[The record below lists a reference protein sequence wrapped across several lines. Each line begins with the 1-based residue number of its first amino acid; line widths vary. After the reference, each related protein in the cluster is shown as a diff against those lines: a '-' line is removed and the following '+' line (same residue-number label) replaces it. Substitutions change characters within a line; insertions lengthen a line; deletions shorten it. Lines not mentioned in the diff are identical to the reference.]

1 MNSPSQRDHARHGF
15 ALAGGLFLVSLL
27 LPAVGI
33 VTDSGGSPVP
43 MEGWRCAQFVATYF
57 FEFLSDSFNFKK
69 DFAGWFYYS
78 AFNVTNLALLA
89 LPIMSFTKRFGQFSS
104 LLPWFVGTCFLHTAS
119 WWFSEKQQILAGY
132 YVWLLAV
139 GVLFAACVARV
150 RSQNIPLETKN

>member
-1 MNSPSQRDHARHGF
+1 M
-15 ALAGGLFLVSLL
+15 AGWECAH
-27 LPAVGI
+27 AVGANLL
-33 VTDSGGSPVP
+33 G
-43 MEGWRCAQFVATYF
+43 
-57 FEFLSDSFNFKK
+57 FLDDSFNFKK
-69 DFAGWFYYS
+69 DFAEWVYYS
-78 AFNVTNLALLA
+78 AFNVTNLALLV
-89 LPIMSFTKRFGQFSS
+89 LPIMAFTKRFGQFSP